1 MKVDIQAVNFNV
13 DRKLVDFINIRLEK
27 LEQYFDKIVDIDVNL
42 RVENTSDKEN
52 KSADVIVKVPGDDIV
67 VKKTAKSFEEAV
79 DLAGDAAERLLIKRK
94 EKMKSH

>member
-27 LEQYFDKIVDIDVNL
+27 LEQYFDKIVDVDVNL

-52 KSADVIVKVPGDDIV
+52 KSADIIVKVPGDDIV

-94 EKMKSH
+94 EKMKLH

>member
-27 LEQYFDKIVDIDVNL
+27 LEQYFDKIVDVDVNL

-52 KSADVIVKVPGDDIV
+52 KSADIIVKVPGDDIV

>member
-42 RVENTSDKEN
+42 RV
-52 KSADVIVKVPGDDIV
+52 PGDDIV

>member
-52 KSADVIVKVPGDDIV
+52 KSADIIVKIPGDDIV

-79 DLAGDAAERLLIKRK
+79 DLAGDAAERLLVKRK

>member
-1 MKVDIQAVNFNV
+1 MKVNIQAVNFNV

-27 LEQYFDKIVDIDVNL
+27 LEQYFDKIVDVDVNL

-52 KSADVIVKVPGDDIV
+52 KSADIIVKIPGDDIV

-79 DLAGDAAERLLIKRK
+79 DLAGDAAERLLVKRK
-94 EKMKSH
+94 EKMKLH

>member
-52 KSADVIVKVPGDDIV
+52 KSADIIVKIPGDDIV

-79 DLAGDAAERLLIKRK
+79 DLAGDAAERLLVKHK
-94 EKMKSH
+94 EKMKAH

>member
-52 KSADVIVKVPGDDIV
+52 KSADIIVKVPGDGIV
-67 VKKTAKSFEEAV
+67 VKKTAKSFEEAI